1 MVNVK
6 HKKIVIS
13 GINLFEGGALS
24 IYKDFLNSLME
35 CGILKSNNVTIFVHK
50 LQLFSEY
57 KNAVKIIELPRS
69 RENYIF
75 RVYYEWFFFKRY
87 SEGKNIDYWISLHD
101 ITPRVNA
108 KHLFTYCHNPAPFYK
123 PGKLDWKYSKRVCMF
138 SLFYKYLYA
147 INIKKNEGII
157 VQQDW
162 MRKEFEKVTPE
173 SVGIPSGAVME
184 LLDELESGFT
194 EPHGLMIMRHGKLC
208 AQGWWAPY
216 APGIPHGQQSHTK
229 TYAATAVG
237 IAYTEGILSLEERI
251 IDIFPEEAPKTP
263 SENLQKLRVKDVLCM
278 GCGMKKM
285 PEPSVHWIR
294 DFLAVPVEDE
304 PGTTYMYNSVGSTL
318 LGAIVRKKTGL
329 GLHDYLKPRLFD
341 KIGIDAERL
350 CWAHMPDGMEVG
362 GGGLFATTEDNLR
375 LMKLYADGGVW
386 DGERIL
392 SEEYV
397 KLAVS
402 LQNES
407 ATESEV
413 NPEAYDNFV
422 GYGYQIW
429 MCRPEGVYRADGAM
443 GQFTIVDPGRDLILA
458 ITENASGAHWAQ
470 RSLDV
475 IWAFFEKIKEDS
487 LPEDPEA
494 SGRLARR
501 MASLSLANPGFQ
513 PESPMK
519 EKISGREY
527 RVTEGELCFYE
538 NGMLLHMAGM
548 PALPT
553 AESIRFQFE
562 KGGAV
567 LHYVEKGQKKQLA
580 IAMDGSRREN
590 SLSNGVISRALVSG
604 RFAGEAEFEMTM
616 RWVETCGART
626 YRFILQE
633 DGGLLI
639 RTVGSS
645 MANGGEIVI
654 RAAAV

>member
-1 MVNVK
+1 MAIAPMFFLNYVK
-6 HKKIVIS
+6 HF
-13 GINLFEGGALS
+13 G
-24 IYKDFLNSLME
+24 ME
-35 CGILKSNNVTIFVHK
+35 
-50 LQLFSEY
+50 
-57 KNAVKIIELPRS
+57 VK
-69 RENYIF
+69 
-75 RVYYEWFFFKRY
+75 
-87 SEGKNIDYWISLHD
+87 
-101 ITPRVNA
+101 
-108 KHLFTYCHNPAPFYK
+108 
-123 PGKLDWKYSKRVCMF
+123 
-138 SLFYKYLYA
+138 
-147 INIKKNEGII
+147 
-157 VQQDW
+157 

-251 IDIFPEEAPKTP
+251 IDIFPEEAPKAP

-501 MASLSLANPGFQ
+501 MASLSLANPVFQ

-519 EKISGREY
+519 EKISGRAY

-567 LHYVEKGQKKQLA
+567 LHYVEKGQKKQLS

-590 SLSNGVISRALVSG
+590 SLSNEVISRALVSG

-645 MANGGEIVI
+645 MSNGGEIVI

>member
-1 MVNVK
+1 M
-6 HKKIVIS
+6 
-13 GINLFEGGALS
+13 LF
-24 IYKDFLNSLME
+24 
-35 CGILKSNNVTIFVHK
+35 
-50 LQLFSEY
+50 
-57 KNAVKIIELPRS
+57 RS
-69 RENYIF
+69 
-75 RVYYEWFFFKRY
+75 
-87 SEGKNIDYWISLHD
+87 
-101 ITPRVNA
+101 
-108 KHLFTYCHNPAPFYK
+108 
-123 PGKLDWKYSKRVCMF
+123 
-138 SLFYKYLYA
+138 
-147 INIKKNEGII
+147 
-157 VQQDW
+157 
-162 MRKEFEKVTPE
+162 
-173 SVGIPSGAVME
+173 
-184 LLDELESGFT
+184 
-194 EPHGLMIMRHGKLC
+194 
-208 AQGWWAPY
+208 
-216 APGIPHGQQSHTK
+216 
-229 TYAATAVG
+229 
-237 IAYTEGILSLEERI
+237 
-251 IDIFPEEAPKTP
+251 
-263 SENLQKLRVKDVLCM
+263 
-278 GCGMKKM
+278 
-285 PEPSVHWIR
+285 
-294 DFLAVPVEDE
+294 
-304 PGTTYMYNSVGSTL
+304 
-318 LGAIVRKKTGL
+318 
-329 GLHDYLKPRLFD
+329 
-341 KIGIDAERL
+341 
-350 CWAHMPDGMEVG
+350 
-362 GGGLFATTEDNLR
+362 
-375 LMKLYADGGVW
+375 
-386 DGERIL
+386 
-392 SEEYV
+392 
-397 KLAVS
+397 
-402 LQNES
+402 QNES
-407 ATESEV
+407 ATESEM

-519 EKISGREY
+519 EKISGRAY

-616 RWVETCGART
+616 RWVETCGTRT